1 MKKKG
6 LKQKAQRLARPLYTR
21 PADMYK
27 LKEKQTLRNE
37 HLMQQMA
44 VHKRNER
51 ERLNSMINDNIS
63 PQMRATLI
71 KNRDLL
77 K

>member
-1 MKKKG
+1 MKKKT
-6 LKQKAQRLARPLYTR
+6 LKQKAAYLARPLEVR
-21 PADMYK
+21 PRDMHK
-27 LKEKQTLRNE
+27 LKEKQTLRND

-44 VHKRNER
+44 MHKRNER
-51 ERLNSMINDNIS
+51 ERLNAMINDKIS

-71 KNRDLL
+71 KHRDLL

>member
-1 MKKKG
+1 MKKKRMA
-6 LKQKAQRLARPLYTR
+6 KKAAYLARPLYTR
-21 PADMYK
+21 PQDMHK
-27 LKEKQTLRNE
+27 LKEKQTLRND

-51 ERLNSMINDNIS
+51 ERINAMINEKIS